1 MATTATV
8 GSRCVN
14 YPILIQEGSYR
25 KFVACCLW
33 HRRKR
38 TLVSIV
44 CLIGGQVLV
53 PAAAVIPTPRVYL
66 NVAAVKK
73 LVVEFLAVRSG
84 AIWTRRSS
92 AERIST
98 SFTGCIEDPAFY
110 FEEIRVFMA
119 GSACIY

>member
-25 KFVACCLW
+25 KFAACGLC
-33 HRRKR
+33 RRLKR

-73 LVVEFLAVRSG
+73 LVVEFLAFSRPPGSEK
-84 AIWTRRSS
+84 SS
-92 AERIST
+92 AWRNITTLKSC
-98 SFTGCIEDPAFY
+98 GVDPAFY
-110 FEEIRVFMA
+110 FEEIRVFLA
-119 GSACIY
+119 GTACIY